1 MPPDQLGFTHP
12 HEHVFIDCRFLAEER
27 KAGKR
32 LLDAHVSMDILAD
45 LRRREDQCLDMLV
58 LSSFEDAV
66 NELERYKQ
74 FGGTSLTDV
83 TVPGIGR
90 NVKALRAVSEATGIN
105 VICGTGWYLD
115 ATHPAFIRQSESRTL
130 VEHMVRELD
139 EGIDGMEIRAGVIGE
154 IGCSKPLTPNEEKVL
169 ASAAK
174 AQALT
179 KAPITVHTALYD
191 VECKCHAKQARQE
204 LEILRRNGADMSK
217 VYVSHMDWTLDDLG
231 YQERIM
237 EDYGVTLAYDSF
249 GQEQY
254 YDNVYWGCYGVT
266 DRERIAAL
274 GELLRKGFERQLMI
288 SCDVCEKIHLRK
300 YGGWGYSHILE
311 HICPALKQKGI
322 SDRQIRTMTVDNP
335 RRLFSK

>member
-1 MPPDQLGFTHP
+1 
-12 HEHVFIDCRFLAEER
+12 
-27 KAGKR
+27 
-32 LLDAHVSMDILAD
+32 MDILAD

-66 NELERYKQ
+66 SELERYKQ
-74 FGGTSLTDV
+74 FGGTSLIDV

-90 NVKALRAVSEATGIN
+90 DVKALHAISEATGIN

-115 ATHPAFIRQSESRTL
+115 ASHPTFVKQSQSEML
-130 VEHMVRELD
+130 VEHMVKELD
-139 EGIDGMEIRAGVIGE
+139 EGIDGTEVRAGVIGE

-174 AQALT
+174 AQILT

-191 VECKCHAKQARQE
+191 VEYERHAKQTREE
-204 LEILRRNGADMSK
+204 LEILQRNGADMSK

-237 EDYGVTLAYDSF
+237 EDYEVTLAYDSF

-254 YDNVYWGCYGVT
+254 YDNIYWGCYGVT
-266 DRERIAAL
+266 DKERIEAL
-274 GELLRKGFERQLMI
+274 TEFLRKGFERQLMM

-311 HICPALKQKGI
+311 HICPALKRNGI

-335 RRLFSK
+335 RRLFSR